1 MFIKSYLECIVD
13 FVFFGKNVW
22 WLVDVEDGMIFYD
35 GLEDDERRLDGL

>member
-1 MFIKSYLECIVD
+1 MECIVD
-13 FVFFGKNVW
+13 FVIFGKNVW